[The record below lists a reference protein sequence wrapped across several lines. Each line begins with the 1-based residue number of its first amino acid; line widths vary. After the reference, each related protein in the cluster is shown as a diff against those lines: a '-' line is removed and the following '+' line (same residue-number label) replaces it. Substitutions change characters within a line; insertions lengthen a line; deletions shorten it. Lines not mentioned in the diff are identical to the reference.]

1 MSGERGTMF
10 YTKTDG
16 KTTFDVYRYRKDF
29 PVLAQ
34 NVYGKPLIYLDNA
47 ATTQKPR
54 VVIDALREYYETENA
69 NIHRGIFYLSERATE
84 DYEQV
89 RTKVQNFIHARAP
102 QEIIFVRGTT
112 EGINLVAQS
121 YGRTFIKRDDEIIIS
136 AMEHHS
142 NIVPWQMLCGE
153 VGARL
158 RIAPINDNG
167 ELFIE
172 EYEKLFHQKTRFVA
186 MTHVSNSL
194 GTINP
199 VRRIIEIAHRF
210 HVPVLV
216 DGAQAIPHL
225 PVDVQDLDCDFYVF
239 SGHKM
244 YGPTGVGV
252 VCGKAE
258 LLEKMPPYQGGGDMI
273 SSVTFEK
280 TTYNVLP
287 FKFEAGTPNIAD
299 VIAFGRAIDY
309 LDSIG
314 YGPLAAHEQDL
325 LKFATEALS
334 GIKGLRIIGT
344 AKEKASVVSFV
355 LRDVHPHD
363 IGTMLD
369 RDGIAIR
376 AGHHCTMPLMDR
388 FGIPATARAS
398 FAFYNTKEEI
408 EALRHSVEHV
418 VEVFK

>member
-1 MSGERGTMF
+1 MLK
-10 YTKTDG
+10 TKPDG
-16 KTTFDVYRYRKDF
+16 KTAFDVARYRKDF
-29 PVLAQ
+29 PILAQ
-34 NVYGKPLIYLDNA
+34 KVYGKPLVYLDNA

-54 VVIDALREYYETENA
+54 QVIDALREYYETENA

-89 RTKVQNFIHARAP
+89 RTKVQQFIHARASR
-102 QEIIFVRGTT
+102 EIIFVRGTT

-121 YGRTFIKRDDEIIIS
+121 YGRTSIKRGDEIIIS

-142 NIVPWQMLCGE
+142 NIVPWQMLCE
-153 VGARL
+153 EAGARL
-158 RIAPINDNG
+158 RIAPINDEG
-167 ELFIE
+167 ELLID
-172 EYEKLFHQKTRFVA
+172 EYEKLFNRKTKLAA

-199 VRRIIEIAHRF
+199 VRQIIRVAHRF
-210 HVPVLV
+210 HVPVLI
-216 DGAQAIPHL
+216 DGAQAAPHL
-225 PVDVQDLDCDFYVF
+225 PIDVQDLDCDFYVF

-252 VCGKAE
+252 VYGKAE

-299 VIAFGRAIDY
+299 VIAFGRAMDY
-309 LDSIG
+309 LGAIG
-314 YGPLAAHEQDL
+314 YGPLAVYEHDL
-325 LKFATEALS
+325 LACAAEALS
-334 GIKGLRIIGT
+334 RIKGLKIIGT

-408 EALRHSVEHV
+408 EALRRSVEQV
-418 VEVFK
+418 VRVFK